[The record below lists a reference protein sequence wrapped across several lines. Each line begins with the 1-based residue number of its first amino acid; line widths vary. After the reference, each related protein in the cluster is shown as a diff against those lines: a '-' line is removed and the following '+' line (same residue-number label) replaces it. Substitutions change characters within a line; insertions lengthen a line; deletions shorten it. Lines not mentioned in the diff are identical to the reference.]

1 MTLRR
6 PETLTGA
13 VARHISDAIVRGDYP
28 PGSNLPEIALA
39 RELDTSRGT
48 VREAL
53 RTLAA
58 GGLVEIIP
66 HRGVFVSQLSVRA
79 TWEITSLRAILEPYG
94 ARLALEATED
104 RKVLLQEVEDAF
116 ELLKGAV
123 RSGDPVLVAD
133 ADIGFH
139 RAVFIRCDHQML
151 LSRLEALQ
159 VLSRRLVLLAE
170 IYASDGPAVVRQHA
184 PIVAAIRAGRPAE
197 LEQAVRGHVIEAG
210 QILMSQMA
218 ARQPSRSR
226 RSKVEAF
233 QPGSWPS
240 ATIPA
245 TAAPAVVTS
254 IVGTPDV

>member
-1 MTLRR
+1 M
-6 PETLTGA
+6 
-13 VARHISDAIVRGDYP
+13 
-28 PGSNLPEIALA
+28 
-39 RELDTSRGT
+39 
-48 VREAL
+48 
-53 RTLAA
+53 
-58 GGLVEIIP
+58 
-66 HRGVFVSQLSVRA
+66 
-79 TWEITSLRAILEPYG
+79 
-94 ARLALEATED
+94 
-104 RKVLLQEVEDAF
+104 
-116 ELLKGAV
+116 

-210 QILMSQMA
+210 QILMGQMA